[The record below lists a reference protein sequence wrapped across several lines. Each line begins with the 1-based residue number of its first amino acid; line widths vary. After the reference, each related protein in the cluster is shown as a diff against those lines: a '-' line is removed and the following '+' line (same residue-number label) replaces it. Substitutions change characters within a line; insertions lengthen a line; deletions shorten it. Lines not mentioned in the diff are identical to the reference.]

1 MATTIKQS
9 FDEYASNLNISNK
22 QESLVS
28 TRRENVV
35 DAIDKELYLHEEKSK
50 LIGSYDRNTLIRY
63 LFEGDVDVMVI
74 LHHGKHEDWDCAD
87 GTINALDKFKSILD
101 DSYPD
106 TTKYRDEN
114 CITMEF
120 SEFKLDV
127 VPAFRFKDGSY
138 SIPDSVKKRWVATDP
153 FSFAE
158 KITDINTN
166 MKDVFIPLIKMVK
179 GWNREVG
186 YPIRSFHLENIM
198 YNRYKDYKD
207 SYSYDSMLRYFFEY
221 LPSYL
226 SYTCFDPIT
235 GEQVDSYLDNNSTP
249 TKREIAISKAKKAAE
264 KSKEAYNDEEKYPI
278 TSIGEWKDLLGEFFP
293 AYG

>member
-9 FDEYASNLNISNK
+9 FNEYASNLNISNK

-35 DAIDKELYLHEEKSK
+35 NAIDKELFLLDEKSK

-63 LFEGDVDVMVI
+63 LFEGDIDVMVI
-74 LHHGKHEDWDCAD
+74 MNYGKHKDWDCAD
-87 GTINALDKFKSILD
+87 GTINALNKFRALLD
-101 DSYPD
+101 DAYPD

-114 CITMEF
+114 CITMKF

-127 VPAFRFKDGSY
+127 VPAFFYNSGRY
-138 SIPDSVKKRWVATDP
+138 SIPDSVKKRWITTDP

-158 KITDINTN
+158 KITEVNTS
-166 MKDVFIPLIKMVK
+166 MGGTFVPLIKMVK

-186 YPIRSFHLENIM
+186 NPIRSYHLENIM
-198 YNRYKDYKD
+198 YNRYQGYKQG
-207 SYSYDSMLRYFFEY
+207 YSYDSMLRYFFEY

-226 SYTCFDPIT
+226 SYSCYDPIT
-235 GEQVDSYLDNNSTP
+235 SEQVDSYLDNGVIP
-249 TKREIAISKAKKAAE
+249 TKRQIAISKAQKAAE
-264 KSKEAYNDEEKYPI
+264 KSKEAYEDEEKYPI
-278 TSIGEWKDLLGEFFP
+278 TSIAEWKDLLGEFFP
-293 AYG
+293 AYE